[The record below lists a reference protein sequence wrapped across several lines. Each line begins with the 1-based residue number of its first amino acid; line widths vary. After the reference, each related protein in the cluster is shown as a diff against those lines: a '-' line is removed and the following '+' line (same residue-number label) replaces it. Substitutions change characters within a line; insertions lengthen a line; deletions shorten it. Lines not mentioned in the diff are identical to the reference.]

1 MSLTA
6 EQVPYRRRE
15 TVGAAVARQAPPA
28 TSDSGH
34 SLTSAAA
41 SPALA
46 RAASFAVRDVMTPKP
61 TAIHVDDSVIQ
72 LVRLVH
78 TKKFRHLL
86 VADDA
91 GLLVGVVSDRDIVRC
106 FGPGEFPDE
115 SLLQR
120 LRARDIMS
128 GDVVSVSP
136 DTTVA
141 RCIELML
148 GHGINCLPIVED
160 RRPVGILTTADLLRL
175 LQRML

>member
-15 TVGAAVARQAPPA
+15 TVGVAAARPTPPA
-28 TSDSGH
+28 TTDSGH
-34 SLTSAAA
+34 PLTSSAA

-46 RAASFAVRDVMTPKP
+46 RAARFAVRDVMTPAP
-61 TAIHVDDSVIQ
+61 TAIHIDDSVIQ
-72 LVRLVH
+72 LVRIVH

-86 VADDA
+86 VVDDA

-136 DTTVA
+136 ETTVA

-148 GHGINCLPIVED
+148 GHGINCLPVVAEG
-160 RRPVGILTTADLLRL
+160 RPTGILTTADLLRL